1 MAKSITR
8 AHQSIRLWNMMGDN
22 TRFDQMLALLEKYP
36 QAVSE
41 IALFTGDTHAPMPL
55 EILQERVNAL
65 VPLIEKARAKGF
77 SCGINHLS
85 LIGHHQEHA
94 VGSLTDAAFCVDING
109 NEHRGS
115 LCLSHPRTLD
125 YVRASIVMLTK
136 AKPDFLW
143 TDDDLRFFH
152 NGLCCFCDHC
162 IDTFNKRNELSVTR
176 DDLRTAFADNSVCG
190 ANLRQLWRA
199 FSADMLTD
207 LFRVVREAADTVD
220 PDLTLGSMSCEY
232 IFEGWPY
239 ADIADVL
246 SHQKQTQTK
255 WRPGGGVYTDE
266 RLVGFVEKAHS
277 LGRQAAALP
286 DYITDIQSEIEN
298 FPYQFINKG
307 THANMMES
315 LLYVAAGCTGTAF
328 NIVPA
333 YDEPLATI
341 EPTIKRAH
349 ELRPFFD
356 LMASTFGRAR
366 PVGIGTGWTPATSFQ
381 SPLNTDGWPQS
392 LRHTEE
398 LGAIG
403 LPLAYENGSAT
414 VFALTAESVSCMD
427 DDYILKVLA
436 GGVYCDADA
445 VQALTAR
452 GFGQYIGFSV
462 ENAFPQDTME
472 CYTDHPLN
480 GNFAGHRRNC
490 RQSFFPIP
498 AVSFTP
504 FENAQVL
511 SSLVDYN
518 RQEKA
523 ACAMGIFE
531 NALGGR
537 VCVSGYFPWTM
548 LQELGKSTQ
557 IKRVFDWLA
566 NNQLPAFVKSYHRA
580 HIWARILPDG
590 RTAVALLNAS
600 LDRAEDLELIL
611 QGNGKTAQLYKMSDY
626 PHLQSGTPLSTCID
640 KDKSTAFT
648 LPVLA
653 PWEVALLITD

>member
-1 MAKSITR
+1 MSGNITR
-8 AHQSIRLWNMMGDN
+8 AHQSIRLWNTMNDAA
-22 TRFDQMLALLEKYP
+22 RFDEMLALLEKYP

-55 EILQERVNAL
+55 DVLQKRVDAL
-65 VPLIEKARAKGF
+65 VPLMEKARAKGF
-77 SCGINHLS
+77 RCGINHLS

-109 NEHRGS
+109 DEHLGS
-115 LCLSHPRTLD
+115 LCLSHPCTLD
-125 YVRASIVMLTK
+125 YVRESIIMLAK

-162 IDTFNKRNELSVTR
+162 IDTFNKRNELAVTR
-176 DDLRTAFADNSVCG
+176 DDLRVAFADSNTHD
-190 ANLRQLWRA
+190 ANLRQLWRKFNA
-199 FSADMLTD
+199 SVLTD
-207 LFRVVREAADTVD
+207 LFRVVRKAADSVD
-220 PDLTLGSMSCEY
+220 PDLTIGSMSCEY

-246 SHQKQTQTK
+246 SHQQQTQTK

-286 DYITDIQSEIEN
+286 DYVTDIQSEIEN
-298 FPYQFINKG
+298 FPYQFISKG

-315 LLYVAAGCTGTAF
+315 LLYVAAGCTGTAL

-333 YDEPLATI
+333 YDEPLSTI

-356 LMASTFGRAR
+356 LIASTIGRVR
-366 PVGIGTGWTPATSFQ
+366 PVGIGTGWNPATNFA
-381 SPLNTDGWPQS
+381 SPLNTNGWPQS

-398 LGAIG
+398 FGVIG
-403 LPLAYENGSAT
+403 LPLAYENTSAT
-414 VFALTAESVSCMD
+414 VYALTAESVSCMD
-427 DDYILKVLA
+427 DAQIMQVLA
-436 GGVYCDADA
+436 DGVYCDADA
-445 VQALTAR
+445 VAALTAR
-452 GFGQYIGFSV
+452 GFGQYIGFAV
-462 ENAFPQDTME
+462 AEQFPQDTME
-472 CYTDHPLN
+472 QYTDHPLN
-480 GNFAGHRRNC
+480 GDFAGHRRNC
-490 RQSFFPIP
+490 RQSFSPVP
-498 AVSFTP
+498 AVAFTP

-511 SSLVDYN
+511 ASLVDYN

-523 ACAMGIFE
+523 ACTMGVFE
-531 NALGGR
+531 NTLGGR
-537 VCVSGYFPWTM
+537 VCVCGYFPWTM

-557 IKRVFDWLA
+557 IKNVFDWLA
-566 NNQLPAFVKSYHRA
+566 NGRLPAFVKSYHRA
-580 HIWARILPDG
+580 NIWTRSLPDG

-600 LDRAEDLELIL
+600 LDRAENLELSVQSI
-611 QGNGKTAQLYKMSDY
+611 GKTAHFYKMSDY
-626 PHLQSGTPLSTCID
+626 PQQPNGIRLSARTD
-640 KDKSTAFT
+640 KDGSSVYR
-648 LPVLA
+648 LPALNA
-653 PWEVALLITD
+653 WEVALLISD